1 MKIYADKV
9 LKNYAELRPS
19 SKESHASDASSGV
32 SHNFD
37 AITIQSDPRKI
48 EEHTFAQA
56 VSKELSSEVAKT
68 ASDEKIAA
76 LKEQIAS
83 RNYQIDP
90 YAIAS
95 RILLVGEGA

>member
-1 MKIYADKV
+1 MKIYTDNV
-9 LKNYAELRPS
+9 LKNYGEFRLS
-19 SKESHASDASSGV
+19 SKENHVSDASSGV
-32 SHNFD
+32 SHKFD

-48 EEHTFAQA
+48 EEHAFAQA
-56 VSKELSSEVAKT
+56 VSREISSEVAKT

-83 RNYQIDP
+83 QNYQIDP

-95 RILLVGEGA
+95 RILLIGEGA